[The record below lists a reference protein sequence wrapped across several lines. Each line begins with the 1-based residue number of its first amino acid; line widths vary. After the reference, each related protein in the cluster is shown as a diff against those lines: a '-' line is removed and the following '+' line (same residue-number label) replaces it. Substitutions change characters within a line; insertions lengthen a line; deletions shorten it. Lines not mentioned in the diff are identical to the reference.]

1 MFSFFLFS
9 FTSQAFLNEN
19 VALLMKKKKIQGGK
33 MPFYFIVVC
42 INPGVV
48 WKPELG
54 NKPQHIWEPMKGGR
68 LASGKLECSRTL
80 TIISEWWL
88 TMLKLLTW
96 TIWFIWNIY
105 VPSENWSFGMSMCLP
120 PPPLPVETLG
130 AESLQAYM
138 IGHISHLL
146 SQLIAEQI
154 HVTSFEKGFGWRL
167 APILLWDSGHVLPP
181 CRQNWLLFCWL
192 LPSLLWL

>member
-80 TIISEWWL
+80 TIISEW
-88 TMLKLLTW
+88 
-96 TIWFIWNIY
+96 
-105 VPSENWSFGMSMCLP
+105 
-120 PPPLPVETLG
+120 
-130 AESLQAYM
+130 
-138 IGHISHLL
+138 
-146 SQLIAEQI
+146 
-154 HVTSFEKGFGWRL
+154 
-167 APILLWDSGHVLPP
+167 
-181 CRQNWLLFCWL
+181 
-192 LPSLLWL
+192 